1 MNFPVLNSG
10 ASLVNTSNMR
20 MAQYD
25 QAGALVRVY
34 PVVALASTGGDTNA
48 VVPLFVKDYQ
58 LVRADQVSAYER
70 YLLIGPG
77 DEVPSAIAPVVE
89 AVVQ

>member
-1 MNFPVLNSG
+1 MNFPILNSG
-10 ASLVNTSNMR
+10 ATLTYTPDMKL
-20 MAQYD
+20 AQYD

-34 PVVALASTGGDTNA
+34 PVVALACTGGTANA

-77 DEVPSAIAPVVE
+77 DEVPPAIAPVVE

>member
-1 MNFPVLNSG
+1 MIHPGLNSG
-10 ASLVNTSNMR
+10 ATLTYTPDMKV
-20 MAQYD
+20 AQYD

-34 PVVALASTGGDTNA
+34 PVVALALTGGTANA
-48 VVPLFVKDYQ
+48 VVPMFVKDYR
-58 LVRADQVSAYER
+58 LVRGDHVSAHER

-77 DEVPSAIAPVVE
+77 DEVPPAIAPVVE